1 MDSIS
6 GEPLTYP
13 YDEAAARLGV
23 SLRTLKRLVADGA
36 IRHVRVRGR
45 VLFTE
50 RDLEDYLAR
59 HARGG
64 APGAGG
70 AS

>member
-1 MDSIS
+1 MSIS

-13 YDEAAARLGV
+13 YDEAAARLGIGV
-23 SLRTLKRLVADGA
+23 RTLKRLVADGE

-50 RDLEDYLAR
+50 RDLEAYLSR
-59 HARGG
+59 QGRGG
-64 APGAGG
+64 APAPRGQG
-70 AS
+70 